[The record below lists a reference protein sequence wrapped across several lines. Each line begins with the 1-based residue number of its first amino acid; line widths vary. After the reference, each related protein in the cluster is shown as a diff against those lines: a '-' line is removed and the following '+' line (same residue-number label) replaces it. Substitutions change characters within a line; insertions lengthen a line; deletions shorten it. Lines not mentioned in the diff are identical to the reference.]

1 MFSDN
6 KGQFSVEFI
15 FITLI
20 ALIVIGSL
28 VGLIG
33 SNQAKTQTGDV
44 GSATIMGQK
53 IAETINTVYINGN
66 GYSITMNL
74 STLNQG
80 MSSVAYPFAFNA
92 TISNSTG
99 VGIVTINTTPNVN
112 VNLIPTKINSTSTL
126 NNTGVYTVKN
136 VNGIVQIS

>member
-112 VNLIPTKINSTSTL
+112 VNLIPTKINSPSIL
-126 NNTGVYTVKN
+126 NNNGVYTVKN